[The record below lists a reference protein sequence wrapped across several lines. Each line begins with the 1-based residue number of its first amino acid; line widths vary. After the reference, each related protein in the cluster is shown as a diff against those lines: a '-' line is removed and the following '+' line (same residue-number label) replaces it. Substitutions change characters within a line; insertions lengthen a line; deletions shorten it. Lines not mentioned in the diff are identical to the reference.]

1 MVAPDTSP
9 LADNRSDDNTRIS
22 LSERVL
28 DDKNQ
33 FVGRKKWP
41 RICEIVDIKFLI
53 KPNEYND
60 IRLNIVTMHMITLQ
74 AKLYIGQ

>member
-9 LADNRSDDNTRIS
+9 LADNRSDDKTRIS

-33 FVGRKKWP
+33 FVGRKNWP
-41 RICEIVDIKFLI
+41 RICEIVDIKPLT
-53 KPNEYND
+53 KPDEYHD
-60 IRLNIVTMHMITLQ
+60 TRLNKVIM
-74 AKLYIGQ
+74 